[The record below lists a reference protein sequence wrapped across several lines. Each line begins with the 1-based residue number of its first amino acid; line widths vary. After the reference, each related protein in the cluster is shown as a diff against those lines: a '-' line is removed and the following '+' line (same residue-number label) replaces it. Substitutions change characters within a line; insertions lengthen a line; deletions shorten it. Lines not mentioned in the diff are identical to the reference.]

1 MVALENIKHR
11 LKNVPGYIKA
21 KVKGKP
27 FHWTMTR
34 KQAENRTKSFQ
45 TIHNRSRKQR
55 SENRRDSIC
64 AQLEALGAT
73 NMPKYKNTYKEF
85 CLTAENANVG
95 EVNLNILDQTL
106 ESESL
111 NLPLKENPIQ
121 VANSLLDEATTVLD
135 SLNEQMTRLPLQV
148 RPISE
153 RVKQIKVLQ
162 PMILADI
169 GRGKEIAAQAKA
181 KAQTVLEKPNAPRI
195 VAQADEIVG
204 ALDSIAQE
212 VAAMTVYSIQ
222 NARQNLRS
230 GIRALGANNDRNLSN
245 AYRALRGSSSTS
257 NLSLLAE
264 YATALEEY
272 QGRIHRERRN
282 RNRATRVAAMKMG
295 PPGTVGKRYGYGGKR
310 TRKQSK

>member
-11 LKNVPGYIKA
+11 LKNVPGYLKA

-34 KQAENRTKSFQ
+34 KQAENRKKSFQ
-45 TIHNRSRKQR
+45 STYNRSKKQR
-55 SENRRDSIC
+55 SENRRNSIC
-64 AQLEALGAT
+64 AQLEALKAT
-73 NMPKYKNTYKEF
+73 NMPKYKNIYKEF
-85 CLTAENANVG
+85 CITAENANVG
-95 EVNLNILDQTL
+95 EVNLNAL
-106 ESESL
+106 EESLENESL

-121 VANSLLDEATTVLD
+121 VAASLLDEATTVLD
-135 SLNEQMTRLPLQV
+135 SVNEQMSRLPINV
-148 RPISE
+148 KPISE

-162 PMILADI
+162 PIILAEI
-169 GRGKEIAAQAKA
+169 ARGKAMTQQAKA
-181 KAQTVLEKPNAPRI
+181 KAQTVLEKPEAAGI
-195 VAQADEIVG
+195 VAQADETLG
-204 ALDSIAQE
+204 TFDTIANE

-230 GIRALGANNDRNLSN
+230 GIRALGRNNDLNLSN

-257 NLSLLAE
+257 NLSLLGE
-264 YATALEEY
+264 YATALEDY
-272 QGRIHRERRN
+272 QARIQRERRN
-282 RNRATRVAAMKMG
+282 KNRATRVAAMRMG